1 MHEAIIRFREKM
13 RDEAVNKAKIYV
25 SSLNL
30 KKYKAIFFGSYARG
44 DFNYVSDI
52 DLLIISDELP
62 EGLNERLSF
71 LNLKRCN
78 TPEVEPIGWTIKEY
92 QIRED
97 KNDPVI
103 RILKE
108 EGFVIEE
115 RL

>member
-1 MHEAIIRFREKM
+1 M
-13 RDEAVNKAKIYV
+13 
-25 SSLNL
+25 
-30 KKYKAIFFGSYARG
+30 
-44 DFNYVSDI
+44 
-52 DLLIISDELP
+52 LIISDELP
-62 EGLNERLSF
+62 EGFNERLSF

-78 TPEVEPIGWTIKEY
+78 TPEVGPISWTIKKY

-97 KNDPVI
+97 KNDPFI